1 MTKMETTFSKTEP
14 ESARP
19 AWDVETIRADFPILG
34 RKIRG
39 KPLVYLDNAATSQKP
54 QSVIDAVSR
63 YYNRDNSNVHRG
75 VHWLSQRATEEF
87 EATREKARRFI
98 NAADTREIVFVKGT
112 TEAINLVAHSFASQ
126 TVGVGDEI
134 VISTMEHHA
143 NIVPWQLFCERQG
156 ARLRVIPIND
166 VGELVLEEYE
176 KLLSPRTRLVAVA
189 HVSNALG
196 TVNPLPTII
205 AAAHRLG
212 VPVLIDGAQAVPHQK
227 VDVQALD
234 CDFYCFSS
242 HKMLGP
248 TGAGILY
255 IKSELA
261 EKMIPYQSGGDM
273 ITSVS
278 LEKSSYKPPPFRF
291 EAGTPNIAGFVGL
304 GAAIDYL
311 EALGME
317 RVAAYERELLD
328 YATEALTGV
337 PGLRLIGQARHK
349 AAVLSFVVEGVHPHD
364 IGTILD
370 LEGIAIRTGH
380 HCAQP
385 VMHRY
390 GVPATARASL
400 AFYNLPSEIDALV
413 SGLRKVFEVF
423 G

>member
-1 MTKMETTFSKTEP
+1 MTKVETAFSNSEP
-14 ESARP
+14 EPARP
-19 AWDVETIRADFPILG
+19 VWDVEAIRADFPILA

-39 KPLVYLDNAATSQKP
+39 KGLVYLDNAATSQKP
-54 QSVIDAVSR
+54 QSVIDAISR

-87 EATREKARRFI
+87 EATRGKARQFI
-98 NAADTREIVFVKGT
+98 NAADEREIVFVKGT

-126 TVGVGDEI
+126 TIGDGDE
-134 VISTMEHHA
+134 VLISAMEHHA
-143 NIVPWQLFCERQG
+143 NIVPWQLFCQRTG
-156 ARLRVIPIND
+156 ARLQVIPIND
-166 VGELVLEEYE
+166 DGELILEEYE
-176 KLLSPRTRLVAVA
+176 KLLGPRTKLVAVA

-196 TVNPLPTII
+196 TVNPLPAII
-205 AAAHRLG
+205 AAAHRQG
-212 VPVLIDGAQAVPHQK
+212 VPVLVDGAQAVPHQR

-255 IKSELA
+255 AKSELL
-261 EKMIPYQSGGDM
+261 EKMIPYQGGGDM

-278 LEKSSYKPPPFRF
+278 LHKSTFKAPPFRF

-311 EALGME
+311 EALGLD

-328 YATEALTGV
+328 YATEALTAI
-337 PGLRLIGQARHK
+337 PGLRLIGRARHK
-349 AAVLSFVVEGVHPHD
+349 AAVLSFVLENVHPHD

-370 LEGIAIRTGH
+370 QEGIAIRTGH

-385 VMHRY
+385 VMERY

-400 AFYNLPSEIDALV
+400 AFYNLPSEIDALI
-413 SGLRKVFEVF
+413 SGLRKVLEVF